1 MEFPVGLGG
10 VTLVVAAIVW
20 LAAFVPGFTK
30 RSQITETS
38 KFVRQQQ
45 SEANRLIPMT
55 KDEQLS
61 RLINTQRIFS
71 LLFGFLLLG
80 SVALWVMTAANP
92 GLIAPAIL
100 VTLLTALSLFV
111 SRAAANRAASL
122 ASSLHRTRLQVRAK
136 ANKKIP
142 SSAKSREWTPNTLP
156 APLANLPKAEVLP
169 EPMAEVISISK
180 PRKNLSGSEIDQIL
194 ARRRAI

>member
-20 LAAFVPGFTK
+20 LAAFVPGFTQ

-38 KFVRQQQ
+38 KFVKQQQ
-45 SEANRLIPMT
+45 QESNRLIPMT

-71 LLFGFLLLG
+71 VLFGMLLL
-80 SVALWVMTAANP
+80 SSLALWVMTTVNSGLVAA
-92 GLIAPAIL
+92 AIF
-100 VTLLTALSLFV
+100 TSLLSGLSLLV
-111 SRAAANRAASL
+111 SRAAARKAASL

-136 ANKKIP
+136 ANKKVP
-142 SSAKSREWTPNTLP
+142 NSAKSREWTPNTLP
-156 APLANLPKAEVLP
+156 TPLANLPKQESSTQP
-169 EPMAEVISISK
+169 IAEVISISK